1 MYLVMKKQILAIDE
15 SKAIRSLLQTVLGR
29 EYQIVTVPD
38 GYSAMY
44 YLSHRNAPDLII
56 ADPQLPDME
65 NWELIQL
72 LSSSGMYGDIPILV
86 LSGLD
91 SGETEM
97 KCLEHRVVE
106 YFLKPFNPLDLL
118 ASIDNV
124 SVYRQSYKERRI
136 G

>member
-1 MYLVMKKQILAIDE
+1 
-15 SKAIRSLLQTVLGR
+15 VLGR

-118 ASIDNV
+118 ASIENV